1 MAQPDFNL
9 LVILD
14 VLLAEGSVVAA
25 AKRLQ
30 LSPSAMSRALTRLRS
45 ATGDQLLVRAGR
57 GLVPTPHALELR
69 ERVGLLVRDAVALL
83 RPADELDLRTVD
95 RTFTLRGSEGFVG
108 NFGPDLIDLVETAA
122 PNVRLRFIQKPDKD
136 STPLRTGLIDLETG
150 VVESST
156 APELRTQALFTDHY
170 IGVVRMGHSL
180 TKGQITVERF
190 VEGRHILVTRQN
202 LTVGPIDPILATLGL
217 ERRITTIVGGFAT
230 ALALVR
236 ATDMI
241 TMVPRRH
248 TTSLREGLFSF
259 NLPVHLPEFTVSM
272 LWHPRQ
278 DGDHAHRWLRQC
290 IKTVCASKIA
300 AQSKDIAI

>member
-14 VLLAEGSVVAA
+14 VLLSEGSVVAA

-30 LSPSAMSRALTRLRS
+30 LSPSAMSRALTRLRA

-69 ERVGLLVRDAVALL
+69 ERVGLLVGDAVALL
-83 RPADELDLRTVD
+83 RPADELDLGTVD

-108 NFGPDLIDLVETAA
+108 NFGPDLIDMVETAA

-156 APELRTQALFTDHY
+156 APELRTQAC
-170 IGVVRMGHSL
+170 S
-180 TKGQITVERF
+180 
-190 VEGRHILVTRQN
+190 
-202 LTVGPIDPILATLGL
+202 P
-217 ERRITTIVGGFAT
+217 
-230 ALALVR
+230 
-236 ATDMI
+236 I
-241 TMVPRRH
+241 TMLVWFDWGI
-248 TTSLREGLFSF
+248 L
-259 NLPVHLPEFTVSM
+259 
-272 LWHPRQ
+272 
-278 DGDHAHRWLRQC
+278 
-290 IKTVCASKIA
+290 
-300 AQSKDIAI
+300 